1 MLSLLAKGG
10 GGDYF
15 YSFSLD
21 SIGNKVAYCLCA
33 LRIGTVRH
41 FVPNRVLAVLE
52 LTCDFSPVRLRRC
65 SSFSRGRR
73 LWALV
78 GRVWPIECMSIREEH
93 TRARAGIGES
103 ERDNSLSKYFLVFF
117 FLSFLHVSSSHP
129 PSNLGAKS
137 LL

>member
-1 MLSLLAKGG
+1 MKFAISLLAKGG

-73 LWALV
+73 LLIPN
-78 GRVWPIECMSIREEH
+78 GMLR
-93 TRARAGIGES
+93 
-103 ERDNSLSKYFLVFF
+103 
-117 FLSFLHVSSSHP
+117 
-129 PSNLGAKS
+129 
-137 LL
+137 